1 VVGVPDERYG
11 EQVAAFVVPV
21 EGRDLPTADRL
32 IEYCRRELAPFKVP
46 RRVEIVEALPVTPLG
61 KVQKYLLREMLGG

>member
-1 VVGVPDERYG
+1 
-11 EQVAAFVVPV
+11 
-21 EGRDLPTADRL
+21 
-32 IEYCRRELAPFKVP
+32 VP